1 MEWESLDALIATQPA
16 RHSYAYTYDGL
27 NRLTAAAHEAVDYDN
42 WSGSLVL
49 MNEPDYSCTYDYD
62 LNGNITSLTRKG
74 VGRKVNMNSTIWVF
88 GEIDHLS
95 MTYDGNRL
103 RKATDQ
109 CAELTYAGAMD
120 FRDGADKAEEYLWD
134 ANGNMTRDRNK
145 GIYEIS
151 YNVLNLPERIEMGD
165 DMRVLLGYRADVKT

>member
-1 MEWESLDALIATQPA
+1 MPQRLPILAMI
-16 RHSYAYTYDGL
+16 
-27 NRLTAAAHEAVDYDN
+27 NFRLTAAAHEAVDYDE
-42 WSGSLVL
+42 WSNRL
-49 MNEPDYSCTYDYD
+49 MMSNEPDYSCTYGYD

-74 VGRKVNMNSTIWVF
+74 VLRTVKLTSTVWVS

-103 RKATDQ
+103 RKVTDQ

-120 FRDGADKAEEYLWD
+120 FKDGADKQEEYLWD

-145 GIYEIS
+145 GIYEIK
-151 YNVLNLPERIEMGD
+151 YNVLNLPERIKMGD